1 MLYSR
6 RTAPTAGIGGARRDI
21 PRPAG
26 SIKYKIGIYKTA
38 VPGAAYFPA
47 DSDEVF
53 RKKKMLTTFQI
64 PHFNGTT
71 ALIYPHDDYG
81 STQTGLSEG
90 FHVLRA
96 RAFLKRDSSGVG
108 NGLRSSIY
116 NTFVQ
121 TFYYDAQSPQGEIK
135 FPAENETIGGSRYG
149 VVVRTDP
156 SVTEVWYHIDDG
168 DASNDDTATHTQGGN
183 GTGFRA
189 VHRQQWQR
197 HLGCGRTV
205 PGLERRRRL
214 EQQHRDDMGHGDGSD
229 PEPGVSAALIRGNGD
244 SIIITSLRRAPP
256 RFRSG
261 CGSCPPPNTKISI

>member
-1 MLYSR
+1 M
-6 RTAPTAGIGGARRDI
+6 PD
-21 PRPAG
+21 
-26 SIKYKIGIYKTA
+26 A
-38 VPGAAYFPA
+38 VAQ
-47 DSDEVF
+47 
-53 RKKKMLTTFQI
+53 KKKMLTTFQI

-168 DASNDDTATHTQGGN
+168 DRVEQRHGN
-183 GTGFRA
+183 SHPGRQRDRIRA
-189 VHRQQWQR
+189 VYGQQWQR
-197 HLGCGRTV
+197 HLGCRANRSRT
-205 PGLERRRRL
+205 
-214 EQQHRDDMGHGDGSD
+214 
-229 PEPGVSAALIRGNGD
+229 
-244 SIIITSLRRAPP
+244 
-256 RFRSG
+256 
-261 CGSCPPPNTKISI
+261 